1 MHKMLVRAA
10 LLLSLLVLAVAHR
23 VSAQEL
29 SGYFGLGTATNGPTT
44 TPGCPSKT
52 IFDDFTGNCEP
63 AHKMGGVFG
72 VFGADYMLREH
83 LGFNAEY
90 AFRFAQASYLPEAGL
105 NARPAFY
112 DFNAVYQPGPSH
124 SRIVP
129 VLTGGVGGA
138 KVSLYF
144 NQQACAISNVCNS
157 QSQFIGSANHFQ
169 VHGAVGVKI
178 YVTPALFIKPQFDAH
193 YVHNLDQQYERNFVP
208 IYTVSVGYTFGR
220 R

>member
-29 SGYFGLGTATNGPTT
+29 SGYFGLGTATN
-44 TPGCPSKT
+44 
-52 IFDDFTGNCEP
+52 
-63 AHKMGGVFG
+63 G

-129 VLTGGVGGA
+129 ALTGGVGGA

-208 IYTVSVGYTFGR
+208 MYTVSVGYTFGR